1 MIIANINVCVF
12 NSEASKRKTNHPNG
26 NEKKTKKIR
35 GYRISDVRSFV
46 IGWLVDWMVNRFF
59 TAVLVN
65 SDKRKKP
72 QRKLINSCQHG
83 KKIQMR
89 KKQKQI

>member
-1 MIIANINVCVF
+1 MCVCVIVKRV
-12 NSEASKRKTNHPNG
+12 SEKQIIRM
-26 NEKKTKKIR
+26 EMKKKQRKIR

-89 KKQKQI
+89 KKKQKQI